1 MDVASYYINLHIK
14 SISGFT
20 YQLFMKNTIYFDYLS
35 VYYTKPI
42 MIMDGIAFSLDEYTF

>member
-20 YQLFMKNTIYFDYLS
+20 YQLFMKNTVYFDHLP
-35 VYYTKPI
+35 VYYTNLV
-42 MIMDGIAFSLDEYTF
+42 MIMDGIAFSLDE

>member
-20 YQLFMKNTIYFDYLS
+20 YQLFMKNTICFDYLA
-35 VYYTKPI
+35 VYYTQPVK
-42 MIMDGIAFSLDEYTF
+42 IMDGKAFSLDE